1 MGISRVEYDGELLI
15 DISSDTV
22 SGETLL
28 VGATAHDSNGD
39 LVEGTC
45 EYDMKTKDFTAFA
58 YDIRKGKT
66 AGVNGQELTGTMDE
80 HDAEE
85 HTISEKNGVYTIPQ
99 GYHDGNGSVKIS
111 PTEMGKLV
119 PENIREG
126 KTILGVTGTMTGNEG
141 EKPQPKVEIDAPL
154 KEDVTIIPAEGY
166 TCLSEVVVKKVP
178 YEETNMTSS
187 NKGIWVKI
195 G

>member
-22 SGETLL
+22 KKETLL
-28 VGATAHDSNGD
+28 KGETAHDSNGD
-39 LVEGTC
+39 KVVGEC
-45 EYDMKTKDFTAFA
+45 EYDMKTTDFTAFA
-58 YDIRKGKT
+58 EHIYYGKT
-66 AGVNGQELTGTMDE
+66 AGVNKSEVTGTMPINDASE
-80 HDAEE
+80 HIIAEKE
-85 HTISEKNGVYTIPQ
+85 GVFCIPQ

-111 PTEMGKLV
+111 PTEMSKLV

-141 EKPQPKVEIDAPL
+141 EKSQPKVEVAAPL
-154 KEDVTIIPAEGY
+154 KEDLTVLPGEGF

-178 YEETNMTSS
+178 CERTDKSAD
-187 NKGIWVKI
+187 NKGTWVKI